1 MKIMKKYIIISF
13 VLGLLFTACN
23 PNQDI
28 YDEIKN
34 NEKPYSETGLEYTLT
49 SDDYSSAKSIALAD
63 AENENDSLWVSYISQ
78 YNSFNTEFSAY
89 KYVPSILA
97 DNFPALN
104 ESSNAVVT
112 FNQYIG
118 EMYGKIL
125 TVYLNDNDYISMGG
139 DIATNLYFSVP
150 EDLDNLPGFLLN
162 KLSNAKANDYVEVF
176 YKHANVETMA
186 GSFFKF
192 NGLQW
197 SNIENSRVL
206 AASDYEEMG
215 GSVANDGYFT
225 EDAMPGNYLPQF
237 LKIDYPYAQG
247 GDEITIV
254 CHLVDFESI
263 VYAVSC
269 KYNGSD
275 WEINFPGNAMS
286 AQFKHNGTKWYFDP
300 AVTFTM
306 ASADYQLIVNHV
318 IENYS
323 EDLIDSYGTGE
334 FYSGANSHYGNFDI
348 RVSKRIDYDPT
359 TWADLSEE
367 DANTLIWERLRES
380 IIIMLQKKF
389 PNAKPDVEG
398 VEVIY
403 SITFDGYIG
412 NYQHI
417 FYTIEYKCTSAGSPP
432 KFELVT
438 DAVEVTE

>member
-34 NEKPYSETGLEYTLT
+34 NERPYSEIGLEYTLT
-49 SDDYSSAKSIALAD
+49 SSDYSSAKSIALAD

-176 YKHANVETMA
+176 YRHANVETMA

-192 NGLQW
+192 NGL
-197 SNIENSRVL
+197 
-206 AASDYEEMG
+206 
-215 GSVANDGYFT
+215 
-225 EDAMPGNYLPQF
+225 
-237 LKIDYPYAQG
+237 
-247 GDEITIV
+247 
-254 CHLVDFESI
+254 
-263 VYAVSC
+263 
-269 KYNGSD
+269 
-275 WEINFPGNAMS
+275 
-286 AQFKHNGTKWYFDP
+286 
-300 AVTFTM
+300 
-306 ASADYQLIVNHV
+306 
-318 IENYS
+318 
-323 EDLIDSYGTGE
+323 
-334 FYSGANSHYGNFDI
+334 
-348 RVSKRIDYDPT
+348 
-359 TWADLSEE
+359 
-367 DANTLIWERLRES
+367 
-380 IIIMLQKKF
+380 
-389 PNAKPDVEG
+389 
-398 VEVIY
+398 
-403 SITFDGYIG
+403 
-412 NYQHI
+412 
-417 FYTIEYKCTSAGSPP
+417 
-432 KFELVT
+432 
-438 DAVEVTE
+438 